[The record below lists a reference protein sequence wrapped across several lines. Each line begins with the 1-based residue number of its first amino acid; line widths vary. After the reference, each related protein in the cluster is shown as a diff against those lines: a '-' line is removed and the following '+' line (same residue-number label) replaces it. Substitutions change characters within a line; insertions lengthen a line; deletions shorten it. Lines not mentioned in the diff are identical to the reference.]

1 MKKLKLFATT
11 MFFLMEIINFGL
23 AKQIKNE
30 QIPTQITSTENVK
43 SQNLIPTILEIYE
56 NLDGKLLS
64 SVKQSELIITGTI
77 IKVKQFKDTKLWEAE
92 VVVEGI
98 LKEEVKD
105 KKIKIISQGII
116 TEKNYTCI
124 FMHR

>member
-30 QIPTQITSTENVK
+30 QIPTQITTTENVK

-116 TEKNYTCI
+116 TEKKLHLYI
-124 FMHR
+124 YA